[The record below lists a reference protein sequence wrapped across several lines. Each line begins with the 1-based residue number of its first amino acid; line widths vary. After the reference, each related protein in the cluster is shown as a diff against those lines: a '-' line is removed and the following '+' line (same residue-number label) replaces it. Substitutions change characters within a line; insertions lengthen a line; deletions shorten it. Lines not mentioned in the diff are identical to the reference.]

1 MCWRKGKSLMKIE
14 ESIIIKR
21 SPNDV
26 FAFLAAR
33 RNDPVWMESVLESE
47 WLEPVASD
55 TDAPPERGRRGRM
68 VMKSMGRRIEYID
81 EVTDFVSGK
90 RIAHR
95 TVEGPISLT
104 TACITETEGD
114 GCRTTVMVEADA
126 FLSGRFGKLGNF
138 IVAGLVRRGF
148 KADLIKLRGILE
160 SKASDTHGVGLRHG

>member
-1 MCWRKGKSLMKIE
+1 
-14 ESIIIKR
+14 
-21 SPNDV
+21 
-26 FAFLAAR
+26 
-33 RNDPVWMESVLESE
+33 
-47 WLEPVASD
+47 
-55 TDAPPERGRRGRM
+55 M